1 MKLRGARRPVVA
13 VETHVEAG
21 GKRLLHRERKPPR
34 HPHHWTTHDA
44 PRWPSADGTLT
55 GQRALL
61 LELYAAAIEAA
72 QPGPAVT
79 AALAGAAL
87 QRRVHV
93 IAVGK
98 AASGMAAA
106 ATKAI
111 AASGRELA
119 GGVVVT
125 VDDAP
130 APVPAAGLRVLS
142 GDHPTPGPR
151 SLRAAAAIAHAAE
164 AVRAGDSAVV
174 LLSGG
179 ATSLA
184 AAPVAGVEPE
194 ELAALN
200 EALLASGLDIV
211 AMNRV
216 RKRFL
221 RWGAGRLAAALAP
234 ADIHCLVASDVTG
247 DDLAAIGSG
256 PCVPDDTTADEVTA
270 MLNAA
275 PIGGRVPRGIVRLLA
290 ETSAGRSPET
300 PKPGDAMFAG
310 VESRI
315 ILRNRLALAG
325 AAERAAA
332 LGLSAEIMAE
342 PLAGAAADAGGR
354 LGRAL
359 DGRDAGRCRIH
370 GGETT
375 VSLGDAPGTGG
386 RCQELALAAAR
397 ELAGRPVAALLA
409 AGTDGRDGP
418 TDAAGA
424 VVDGATWARIGAAGR
439 DPAGD
444 LLRHDAGP
452 SLAAARALIPRRRTG
467 TNVADIVI
475 TLG

>member
-1 MKLRGARRPVVA
+1 MV
-13 VETHVEAG
+13 T
-21 GKRLLHRERKPPR
+21 
-34 HPHHWTTHDA
+34 D
-44 PRWPSADGTLT
+44 
-55 GQRALL
+55 QRVLL
-61 LELYAAAIEAA
+61 LELYAAAIDAA

-87 QRRVHV
+87 QPRVHV
-93 IAVGK
+93 IAIGK
-98 AASGMAAA
+98 AAAAMAAA
-106 ATKAI
+106 ASKAVE
-111 AASGRELA
+111 AAGHELA
-119 GGVVVT
+119 GGIVVT
-125 VDDAP
+125 GDAAA
-130 APVPAAGLRVLS
+130 APVRAGGLRVVT
-142 GDHPTPGPR
+142 GDHPAPGVR
-151 SLRAAAAIAHAAE
+151 SLRAAATIADATK
-164 AVRAGDSAVV
+164 AVRAGDSALV

-184 AAPVAGVEPE
+184 AAPVPGVEPG

-234 ADIHCLVASDVTG
+234 ADVHCLVASDVTG

-256 PCVPDDTTADEVTA
+256 PCAPDDTTADEVAA

-275 PIGGRVPRGIVRLLA
+275 PIGGRVPSGLLRLLA
-290 ETSAGRSPET
+290 ETSAGRIAET
-300 PKPGDAMFAG
+300 PKRGDAAFAR
-310 VESRI
+310 VRSQVI
-315 ILRNRLALAG
+315 VRNRMALAG

-332 LGLSAEIMAE
+332 LGLSAEIVAE
-342 PLAGAAADAGGR
+342 PLAGAAAAAGVR

-359 DGRDAGRCRIH
+359 DGLNPKRCSIR

-375 VSLGDAPGTGG
+375 VALGEAPGTGG

-397 ELAGRPVAALLA
+397 EMAGRRHAALLA

-424 VVDGATWARIGAAGR
+424 VVDGGTWARISDAGR
-439 DPAGD
+439 NPALD
-444 LLRHDAGP
+444 LQRHDAFP
-452 SLAAARALIPRRRTG
+452 SLAAAGALLPRRPTG

>member
-1 MKLRGARRPVVA
+1 
-13 VETHVEAG
+13 
-21 GKRLLHRERKPPR
+21 
-34 HPHHWTTHDA
+34 
-44 PRWPSADGTLT
+44 
-55 GQRALL
+55 
-61 LELYAAAIEAA
+61 
-72 QPGPAVT
+72 
-79 AALAGAAL
+79 
-87 QRRVHV
+87 
-93 IAVGK
+93 
-98 AASGMAAA
+98 MAAA

-111 AASGRELA
+111 ETSGLELA
-119 GGVVVT
+119 GGIVVT
-125 VDDAP
+125 ADDAP
-130 APVPAAGLRVLS
+130 PLLPAGVLRVLA
-142 GDHPTPGPR
+142 GDHPTPGAR
-151 SLRAAAAIAHAAE
+151 SLRTASAIADATE
-164 AVRAGDSAVV
+164 AVGEGDSVLV

-184 AAPVAGVEPE
+184 AAPVPGVEPG

-234 ADIHCLVASDVTG
+234 ADVHCLVASDVTG

-256 PCVPDDTTADEVTA
+256 PCAPDDTTADEVTA

-275 PIGGRVPRGIVRLLA
+275 PIGGRVPSGILRLLA
-290 ETSAGRSPET
+290 ETSAGRIAET
-300 PKPGDAMFAG
+300 PKPDDAVFAR
-310 VESRI
+310 VRSQVI
-315 ILRNRLALAG
+315 ARNRMALAG
-325 AAERAAA
+325 AAKRAAA
-332 LGLSAEIMAE
+332 LGLSAEIVAE
-342 PLAGAAADAGGR
+342 PLAGAAAAAGIR

-359 DGRDAGRCRIH
+359 DGLHPKRCSIR

-397 ELAGRPVAALLA
+397 EMAGRPNAALLA

-424 VVDGATWARIGAAGR
+424 VVDGRTWARISAAGR
-439 DPAGD
+439 DGALD
-444 LLRHDAGP
+444 LQRHDAFP
-452 SLAAARALIPRRRTG
+452 SLAAAGALIARRSTG
-467 TNVADIVI
+467 TNVADMVV